1 MYVGKKRGMI
11 LMSNK
16 NEYDIK
22 YQAEQQTLIGER
34 QRRLVDI
41 ETGEQI
47 DVNQITK
54 IAYGQKNF
62 WKFYLM
68 DFLSVLGIFESRQL
82 DVLVYVLENTNQS
95 NNLFIGTYRKIE
107 KDTGISYKT
116 IANIMKKL
124 VDNNL
129 MKKVQNGVYL
139 INPEIMVK
147 GSEHKKQML
156 ISYYRED
163 DVSQNTNQI
172 VGKLTTEKVKRTE
185 ISHTDFSRDELLK
198 MLEQKEKEGEK

>member
-34 QRRLVDI
+34 QRRLVDV

>member
-1 MYVGKKRGMI
+1 
-11 LMSNK
+11 MSNK

-34 QRRLVDI
+34 QRRLVDV